1 MPFSKLRVFT
11 AASMMFI
18 VVGCAEAPPGQL
30 IADPYENFNRG
41 VHDFNKGLDRNL
53 VSPVAEVYGN
63 VVGPDVDA
71 SVQVAAETISLPNR
85 IANKVLQFR
94 MVSALQ
100 DTLRFTVNLALG
112 LGIKDVAES
121 FGIPN
126 EDTDFG
132 ETLHVWGFKEG
143 NYIEIPGFGASTER
157 DAVGLIV
164 DLLLLD
170 PIAER
175 YPEARPVTVT
185 VTLTSFISN
194 RNEFADLVDSILY
207 ESEDSYSAQQS
218 AYVQNR
224 RFNLG
229 KASSNDAVLD
239 DPYSDELFDELFD
252 EDF

>member
-1 MPFSKLRVFT
+1 MALNTLKLTF
-11 AASMMFI
+11 AALVMAL
-18 VVGCAEAPPGQL
+18 VAGCAEAPSGQL
-30 IADPYENFNRG
+30 IADPYETTNRKI
-41 VHDFNKGLDRNL
+41 HNFNKGLDRGL
-53 VSPVAEVYGN
+53 FSPVADAYGE

-85 IANKVLQFR
+85 IANKLLQFR
-94 MVSALQ
+94 FLSAFQ
-100 DTLRFTVNLALG
+100 DTLRLTTNLALG
-112 LGIKDVAES
+112 LGIKDAATE

-143 NYIEIPGFGASTER
+143 AYIELPGFGASTER
-157 DAVGLIV
+157 DAIGLIV

-170 PIAER
+170 PIAEKK
-175 YPEARPVTVT
+175 PEARPITATVA
-185 VTLTSFISN
+185 LTSFISS

-224 RFNLG
+224 RFNLSKG
-229 KASSNDAVLD
+229 APNGAVLD
-239 DPYSDELFDELFD
+239 DPYGDDLLDELFNE
-252 EDF
+252 